1 MIYLII
7 PALIPLLAAGLTA
20 AGSIGG
26 AALSRGGSRRAIDR
40 QNEYNSPKNQ
50 VQRLREA
57 GLPYAALTNSISGNQ
72 SQTQAYTESGF
83 GEAIGGGID
92 KFIQTTQQKKAIEAI
107 DAQINATNAQAEAT
121 HSQREKTNAERD
133 TILYDLQMKQRDPTM
148 DGTSY
153 VERTQSLEIEYR
165 QLQNEMSRMG
175 NDFKLIENIVQRD
188 LYYDGTLTNTAR
200 QQLKNLMMQS
210 DTMQQHIRL
219 VATQIKSNDIQ
230 NELNEGLL
238 REGVLSSK
246 AKAELQNLLT
256 QNIHGAQDLVRQSIE
271 IDRLSNTTRY
281 EIAQQKVLMKLIE
294 GLEKKGLSV
303 SDAFFHTLMT
313 RGFGLPNLNQ
323 FKE

>member
-26 AALSRGGSRRAIDR
+26 SALSRGGSRRAIDR
-40 QNEYNSPKNQ
+40 QNEYNEPKNQ

-72 SQTQAYTESGF
+72 SQTQSYTESGV
-83 GEAIGGGID
+83 GEAMGGGID
-92 KFIQTTQQKKAIEAI
+92 KFIQTTQHRKAIDAI
-107 DAQINATNAQAEAT
+107 DAQINATNAQTDAT
-121 HSQREKTNAERD
+121 NAQREKTNAERD

-153 VERTQSLEIEYR
+153 VERTQGLEIEYR
-165 QLQNEMSRMG
+165 QLQNEMSRMS

-188 LYYDGTLTNTAR
+188 LYYDGTLTVTSR

-210 DTMQQHIRL
+210 KTMQQHISL
-219 VATQIKSNDIQ
+219 VATQIKANDIQ

-256 QNIHGAQDLVRQSIE
+256 QNIRGSQDLVKQSIE

-294 GLEKKGLSV
+294 GLENKGLSV